1 MRDCVSVARLYGRFG
16 YFREFGYLPE
26 GKVVVAFQPHGLRLF
41 GRKGVEQAVNSRELI
56 VYLPVGLGHG
66 DVPHV
71 VYLYVVLLPPP
82 VIVGAG
88 VAYAPY
94 HITVDVFDV
103 LVFLHLAEYRHEH
116 LLHYVF
122 GVFTPP
128 DAHICKSE
136 QPVLPFGNEALEPF
150 HVLFAVGAHLFSVFV
165 VFLRRFYSYRRKETK
180 IYLMAAC
187 FFSNISE

>member
-1 MRDCVSVARLYGRFG
+1 MCDCVSVTGFYRSFWNI
-16 YFREFGYLPE
+16 FQFGYLVE
-26 GKVVVAFQPHGLRLF
+26 SQVVVAFQPHGLSLF
-41 GRKGVEQAVNSRELI
+41 GRKGVELAVYSRKLI

-66 DVPHV
+66 DVFHV
-71 VYLYVVLLPPP
+71 VYLYVFLLTPP
-82 VIVGAG
+82 VIVGAC

-94 HITVDVFDV
+94 HIPVDVFDV
-103 LVFLHLAEYRHEH
+103 LVFLHLAEHRHEH
-116 LLHYVF
+116 LLYYIF

-150 HVLFAVGAHLFSVFV
+150 HVLFAVGAHLFFGVRCFFKALL
-165 VFLRRFYSYRRKETK
+165 FLQTQRNENIFNGD
-180 IYLMAAC
+180 M